1 MAQEHPEAENPH
13 AEDGTV
19 TFSFTHCG
27 TPHEIVF
34 PSDATISEIPAEI
47 EELLSIPAAHQKLL
61 VPRLGLLKLPFKNPD
76 MAVSDLHGA
85 NVRLLG
91 SRAETVE
98 SFREASKFAE
108 SRRLAREAASGKRPA
123 RKSGGKRSAG
133 IATLDSSTEYT
144 FLNVRP
150 LQFLPYPE
158 RSLELLNRL
167 KNDPG
172 IRHAMAKHKFT
183 VGLLTEMEP
192 LSNMQVSHE
201 GTSRLLGLNRN
212 QGEVI
217 ELRLRTD
224 AHDGYRDY
232 KTIRKTLCHELAH
245 NVHGPHNRDFW
256 DLCHQIEREV
266 ASADWSASGRTLGDI
281 DLSSASMPDDDDAHD
296 EGGWV
301 GGSYVL
307 GGRSEGQEGGLSRR
321 DVLRKAAEERQRRTE
336 KERRERGDDNAD
348 AGHS

>member
-1 MAQEHPEAENPH
+1 MPVA
-13 AEDGTV
+13 D
-19 TFSFTHCG
+19 
-27 TPHEIVF
+27 
-34 PSDATISEIPAEI
+34 
-47 EELLSIPAAHQKLL
+47 L
-61 VPRLGLLKLPFKNPD
+61 PR
-76 MAVSDLHGA
+76 A

-108 SRRLAREAASGKRPA
+108 SRRLAREAAMARRPA
-123 RKSGGKRSAG
+123 RRAGGGGRGAQ
-133 IATLDSSTEYT
+133 IATLDSSSSQYT
-144 FLNVRP
+144 FLSVKP
-150 LQFLPYPE
+150 LQFLPHPE

-192 LSNMQVSHE
+192 LSNTQVSHE
-201 GTSRLLGLNRN
+201 GTTRLLGLNRN

-256 DLCHQIEREV
+256 DLCRQIERDV
-266 ASADWSASGRTLGDI
+266 AQADWSAKGRTLGDVEYAPA
-281 DLSSASMPDDDDAHD
+281 LSEAEEHYD

-307 GGRSEGQEGGLSRR
+307 GGRSEGQDGGLSRR
-321 DVLRKAAEERQRRTE
+321 EVLRKAAEERQRRME
-336 KERRERGDDNAD
+336 QERRDRGDDNTD

>member
-1 MAQEHPEAENPH
+1 MAQEHPEPDNRHP
-13 AEDGTV
+13 EDDVV
-19 TFSFTHCG
+19 TFAFTHCG

-61 VPRLGLLKLPFKNPD
+61 VPRLGLLKLPFKNPE
-76 MAVSDLHGA
+76 MPVSDLHGA
-85 NVRLLG
+85 SIRLLG
-91 SRAETVE
+91 SRAEAVE

-108 SRRLAREAASGKRPA
+108 SRRLAREAAAGRRPA
-123 RKSGGKRSAG
+123 RRTAGGKGA
-133 IATLDSSTEYT
+133 
-144 FLNVRP
+144 P
-150 LQFLPYPE
+150 LAFLPRPE
-158 RSLELLNRL
+158 RSLELLNTL

-172 IRHAMAKHKFT
+172 IRHVMAKHKFT

-192 LSNMQVSHE
+192 LSNTQVSHE
-201 GTSRLLGLNRN
+201 GTTRLLGLNRN

-232 KTIRKTLCHELAH
+232 KTIRNTLCHELAH

-266 ASADWSASGRTLGDI
+266 ASADWSASGRTLGDV
-281 DLSSASMPDDDDAHD
+281 DPYGPSMPEDDEAHD

-307 GGRSEGQEGGLSRR
+307 GGRPDSQDDGLSRR
-321 DVLRKAAEERQRRTE
+321 EILRRAAEERQRRLE
-336 KERRERGDDNAD
+336 QERRDRGDDNTD